1 MGYIFTLL
9 VVLFP
14 VLGQVGLPIQVPF
27 ITANVSLGML
37 LLIPFV
43 VVYLCDKWPV
53 KGLFA
58 IRPVRLGGTV
68 GFAFALLLQ
77 SFVRTK

>member
-9 VVLFP
+9 VVLLP
-14 VLGQVGLPIQVPF
+14 VLGQIGLPIDLPF
-27 ITANVSLGML
+27 VSEHLSVGVL
-37 LLIPFV
+37 LLIPFI

-68 GFAFALLLQ
+68 LFAIVLLAVSILGA
-77 SFVRTK
+77 R